1 MPLVEIRIPAG
12 VRSNGTEIESSNR
25 WLDSNLVRW
34 RDGSIQPVG
43 GWLER
48 SKSGDSITE
57 PPRGAIGWIDNSFNS
72 NIAVG
77 TANKLFYISSG
88 NVVHD
93 ITPTSL
99 ATGSV
104 TSVLNTGYGGGYYGN
119 GSYGTIRQ
127 TTGVYDSC
135 TTWSLDTWGEYLVGC
150 ASTDGKL
157 YEWQLNTASPA
168 AVITNAP
175 TDCSS
180 LVVTEERFIFAL
192 AAGGN
197 PRKVQ
202 WCDKEDNTTWTPSAT
217 NEAGD
222 FELQTQGE
230 ILSGHRLRGRTLII
244 TTTDAHVATYI
255 GPQLVYSFERVGT
268 SCGSISRHAC
278 VANQEGAYWMG
289 QNGFHM
295 FNGSSVQDI
304 PCEVFDYVF
313 TDMNTAQ
320 KSKIWAVLNSKFGE
334 AWWFYPS
341 SDSNEVN
348 RYVVY
353 DYKEN
358 HWSVGSLNRTAGFDS
373 GVFINPIWF
382 RSDGSIYNH
391 EIGFDYNGGR
401 PYLES
406 GPLTIGNEIVKINS
420 VIPDEKTQG
429 SVRLIFKTQFYPNLQ
444 ETIHGPYESTRPLSL
459 RLTGRH
465 IKMRIDAEYEINAT
479 ALSSGILKA
488 GVKLYPYKDLFS
500 VLIDGRLL
508 GDINNDDRVTSA
520 DALRYQYYIAG
531 TLTDPD
537 EIDHIENVLH
547 PYILENPIQ
556 YSEFLKAVNS
566 DWRFGIPKLNVIQGG
581 RR

>member
-12 VRSNGTEIESSNR
+12 VRSNGTELESANR

-48 SKSGDSITE
+48 SKTGDSITE
-57 PPRGAIGWIDNSFNS
+57 TPRGAIGWIDNSFNS
-72 NIAVG
+72 NMAIG

-88 NVVHD
+88 NIVTD
-93 ITPTSL
+93 ITPTGL
-99 ATGSV
+99 ATGKEDAV
-104 TSVLNTGYGGGYYGN
+104 YNTGYGGGYYGK
-119 GSYGTIRQ
+119 GTYGTIRQ

-157 YEWQLNTASPA
+157 YEWQLNTANPA

-175 TDCSS
+175 TDCSG

-222 FELQTQGE
+222 FDLQTQGE

-295 FNGSSVQDI
+295 FNGSSVQEI

-341 SDSNEVN
+341 ADSNEVN

-358 HWSVGSLNRTAGFDS
+358 HWFIGSLDRTAGFDS
-373 GVFINPIWF
+373 GVFTNPIWF
-382 RSDGSIYNH
+382 GSDRKIYDH
-391 EIGFDYNGGR
+391 EIGFNYNGGL

-406 GPLTIGNEIVKINS
+406 GPLTIGNEIVKVNS

-429 SVRLIFKTQFYPNLQ
+429 GVKLTFKSRFYPNLQ
-444 ETIHGPYESTRPLSL
+444 ERSYGPYSSTRPLSL
-459 RLTGRH
+459 RFTGRH
-465 IKMRIDAEYEINAT
+465 IKMRIDAEYEINRT
-479 ALSSGILKA
+479 ALTLGILKA
-488 GVKLYPYKDLFS
+488 ASKQYPYKDLFS
-500 VLIDGRLL
+500 VSINNRLL
-508 GDINNDDRVTSA
+508 GDISNDGRISSA
-520 DALRYQYYIAG
+520 DALRYQNYAAG

-537 EIDHIENVLH
+537 EIDYIENVLH
-547 PYILENPIQ
+547 PYILKNYIE
-556 YSEFLKAVNS
+556 YAEFLKAVNS